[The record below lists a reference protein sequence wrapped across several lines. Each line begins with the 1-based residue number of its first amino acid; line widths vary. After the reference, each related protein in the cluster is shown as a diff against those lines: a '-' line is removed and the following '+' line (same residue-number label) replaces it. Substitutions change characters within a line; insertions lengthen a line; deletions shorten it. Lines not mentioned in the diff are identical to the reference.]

1 MRWGSRGVGPAFV
14 AAWVAG
20 CGGGGPSTPT
30 PPVPTPPSGVGAGSA
45 LTVVS
50 GETGAPIAG
59 VSVNTGG
66 QTFTTDDT
74 GQVRLP
80 NGAPFGTPV
89 DFVHPAY
96 LDRQTSVRA
105 GVTRFALWPRT
116 SPTGVNE
123 HYTATLVYTYASND
137 PPSAT
142 GSTPLIRL
150 ARGTTQVVVVPS
162 PEILADGLAMEQHYR
177 AVEAA
182 NAATGGEVVY
192 ALAPSRPAA
201 GVIFESRVD
210 PTIPQCVSRTALAIM
225 QGTYRNLELTGGA
238 MIFCDIA
245 NARTH
250 TVTHEIGHTL
260 GFQHSPDIIDVMGTP
275 FTRSRSAAF
284 GPREALAVHL
294 MMQRSAGNRFPDT
307 DRGAAAADVTTER
320 VTVCR

>member
-1 MRWGSRGVGPAFV
+1 M
-14 AAWVAG
+14 
-20 CGGGGPSTPT
+20 
-30 PPVPTPPSGVGAGSA
+30 PTPPSGVGAGSA

-50 GETGAPIAG
+50 GETGTPIAG
-59 VSVNTGG
+59 VTVNTGVRRPSRR
-66 QTFTTDDT
+66 TTRDKCGSRT
-74 GQVRLP
+74 ERPSGPRS
-80 NGAPFGTPV
+80 
-89 DFVHPAY
+89 
-96 LDRQTSVRA
+96 TSSIPPTWTARPPCARA
-105 GVTRFALWPRT
+105 SPRFALWPRT

-260 GFQHSPDIIDVMGTP
+260 GFQHSPDIVDVMGTP

-294 MMQRSAGNRFPDT
+294 MLQRSAGRFPTIVARLPDS
-307 DRGAAAADVTTER
+307 
-320 VTVCR
+320 